1 MTKSDT
7 DQVKSNPLPEMVGG
21 LGFWGSWVWRKRKK
35 GVKLMKYDF

>member
-1 MTKSDT
+1 MTNQT
-7 DQVKSNPLPEMVGG
+7 LTRSNQTPCQKTVGG